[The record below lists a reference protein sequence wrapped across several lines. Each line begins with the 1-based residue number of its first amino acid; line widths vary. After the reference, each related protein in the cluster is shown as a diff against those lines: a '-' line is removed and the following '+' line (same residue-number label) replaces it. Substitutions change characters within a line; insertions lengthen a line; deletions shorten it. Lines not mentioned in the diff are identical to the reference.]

1 MTETELFVQGEGMRD
16 IALVRVPDGGTIR
29 DVVEAARA
37 YGLRIEDGKTPS
49 VTVEN
54 DDAELDL
61 DAPLSTAGIAN
72 RGRVHVHRCK
82 RVAVTVNFNAR
93 QAMDDFPPSTT
104 VKRLKKWADSKK
116 GFDLRGADATEHLL
130 QLCGSDERP
139 DENTHIGSL
148 VEVPDCSLCF
158 DLVPKSRVEG

>member
-1 MTETELFVQGEGMRD
+1 MAETELFVQGEGMRD
-16 IALVRVPDGGTIR
+16 IALVRIPEAGTVR
-29 DVVEAARA
+29 DIVEAARA
-37 YGLRIEDGKTPS
+37 YGLRNEDGETPN

-61 DAPLSTAGIAN
+61 DASLSAAGIAD
-72 RGRVHVHRCK
+72 RKRVHVHRCK
-82 RVAVTVNFNAR
+82 QVAVTVNFNAR
-93 QAMDDFPPSTT
+93 QATDDFPPSTT

-130 QLCGSDERP
+130 QLCGSDGRP
-139 DENTHIGSL
+139 DEDTHIGSM
-148 VEVPDCSLCF
+148 VEVSDCSLCF

>member
-1 MTETELFVQGEGMRD
+1 MAETELFVQGEGMRD
-16 IALVRVPDGGTIR
+16 IALVRVPEGGTVR
-29 DVVEAARA
+29 DVVEAARVH
-37 YGLRIEDGKTPS
+37 GLRAEDGEAPN

-61 DAPLSTAGIAN
+61 DASLSAAGIAE

-82 RVAVTVNFNAR
+82 RVAVSVNFNAG
-93 QAMDDFPPSTT
+93 QKTDDFPPSTT
-104 VKRLKKWADSKK
+104 VKRLKKWAEGKK
-116 GFDLRGADATEHLL
+116 GFDLSEADAADHLL
-130 QLCGSDERP
+130 QVCGSAERP
-139 DENTHIGSL
+139 DEDTHIGSL

>member
-1 MTETELFVQGEGMRD
+1 MAETEVFVQGEGMRD
-16 IALVRVPDGGTIR
+16 IVLVRVPEGGTVR

-37 YGLRIEDGKTPS
+37 RGLRTEDGETPS

-61 DAPLSTAGIAN
+61 DASLSGAGIAD

-82 RVAVTVNFNAR
+82 KVAVTVNFNAD
-93 QAMDDFPPSTT
+93 QKTGEVPPSTT
-104 VKRLKKWADSKK
+104 VKKLKKWADSKQ

-130 QLCGSDERP
+130 QVCGSGERP
-139 DENTHIGSL
+139 DEDTHVGSL

>member
-1 MTETELFVQGEGMRD
+1 MAETEVFVQGEGMRD
-16 IALVRVPDGGTIR
+16 IVLVRVPEGGTVR

-37 YGLRIEDGKTPS
+37 RGLRAEDGETPS

-54 DDAELDL
+54 DGAELDL
-61 DAPLSTAGIAN
+61 DASLSAAGVAD

-82 RVAVTVNFNAR
+82 KVAVTVNFNAD
-93 QAMDDFPPSTT
+93 QKTDEVPPSTT
-104 VKRLKKWADSKK
+104 VKKLKKWADSKQ

-130 QLCGSDERP
+130 QVCGSGERP
-139 DENTHIGSL
+139 DEDTHVGSL

>member
-1 MTETELFVQGEGMRD
+1 MAETELFVQGEGIRD
-16 IALVRVPDGGTIR
+16 IALVRVSEGGTVR

-37 YGLRIEDGKTPS
+37 QGLRAEDGETPS
-49 VTVEN
+49 VTVED

-61 DAPLSTAGIAN
+61 DASLSAAGITD

-93 QAMDDFPPSTT
+93 QKTDDFPPSTT

-130 QLCGSDERP
+130 QVCGSDERP
-139 DENTHIGSL
+139 NEDTHIGTL